1 MSNNYINTSHLKKV
15 TTYPFAVKFIS
26 PALLFSI
33 FSLFF
38 SSCDSTKRNKL
49 PEDEIFKGQIKSLT
63 ELRYTGHDNLGKI
76 VEEEFEGK
84 TIIYFDKS
92 GLITKKEYYN
102 TETGVYPTSAD
113 NYYYD
118 SIGLLTK
125 MMSSGEECQWLYYYD
140 DANKIIE
147 KNKYGNNGFLK
158 NKHSYQYNNKN
169 QLSQETYFDSDG
181 KLITTQYDY
190 YNSGN
195 LVRQTFS
202 FGSNFAKKEWH
213 HFGYDKKGIL
223 IYDTMV
229 ADGVEGVEGELE
241 HVSKYNYTF
250 DNVGNVVKKIR
261 LIQFKGFDIQNMY
274 FVQIFNRSIEYY
286 EKPDIISDSLRA
298 LQKFDFKY
306 LSFLYTLLWIP
317 SLFLIPKFIGM
328 KRNIGWKWSLFFTIS
343 LTWIGGALLTL
354 ISQPLNKPRRVK
366 LNKILGTIGIFLL
379 LANIYVMTKNENYN
393 LIGLIQLGGIIMYCL
408 DGSKN
413 VNSIEKIEE

>member
-1 MSNNYINTSHLKKV
+1 MSNNYMNTSHLKKV
-15 TTYPFAVKFIS
+15 TTYSFAVKFIS

-38 SSCDSTKRNKL
+38 SGCDSTKRNKL

-63 ELRYTGHDNLGKI
+63 ELRYSGHDNLGKI

-92 GLITKKEYYN
+92 GLITKKEYYS

-113 NYYYD
+113 HYYYD

-125 MMSSGEECQWLYYYD
+125 MISSVEECQWLYYYD

-190 YNSGN
+190 YKSGN

-223 IYDTMV
+223 IYDTMLV
-229 ADGVEGVEGELE
+229 NGVDGELE
-241 HVSKYNYTF
+241 NVSKYNYTF

-261 LIQFKGFDIQNMY
+261 LIQFKGSEIQYMY

-286 EKPDIISDSLRA
+286 EKPHIISDSLRA

-306 LSFLYTLLWIP
+306 LSFLFTLLWIP
-317 SLFLIPKFIGM
+317 SLFLIPKYIGM
-328 KRNIGWKWSLFFTIS
+328 KRNIGWKWSLFFTIF

-354 ISQPLNKPRRVK
+354 ISQPLHKPRRVK
-366 LNKILGTIGIFLL
+366 LNKILGTVSIFLL

-393 LIGLIQLGGIIMYCL
+393 LIGLIQLGAIIMYCL
-408 DGSKN
+408 DGSNN
-413 VNSIEKIEE
+413 VNSIEKIKE